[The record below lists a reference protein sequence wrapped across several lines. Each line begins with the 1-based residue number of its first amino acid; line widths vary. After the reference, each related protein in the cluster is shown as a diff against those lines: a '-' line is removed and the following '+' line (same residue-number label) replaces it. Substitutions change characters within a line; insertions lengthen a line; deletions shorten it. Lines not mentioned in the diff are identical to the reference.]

1 MNQMEHAEKLLSLV
15 EEGTSPFHVAASVER
30 QLAEAGFQKLN
41 MRQDWSLENG
51 GKYYLV
57 HNGSSLAAF
66 TIGKHFAYG
75 DTFRAAAAHTDF
87 PGLRIKPSPEIDKEG
102 YRQLNVEVYGGAILN
117 TWLDRPLSAAGRVAL
132 ASDQVWEPEIRLV
145 DLKEPFCVIPNL
157 AIHMN
162 REVNKGLELNRQ
174 RDLMPVAGLG
184 GESRSKDRFVRFLAE
199 KLQDEIIARTEY
211 GGNA

>member
-75 DTFRAAAAHTDF
+75 DTFRAAAARTFCDGCRLINSARNVFFSSVRRKTD
-87 PGLRIKPSPEIDKEG
+87 
-102 YRQLNVEVYGGAILN
+102 GAKQTSIIP
-117 TWLDRPLSAAGRVAL
+117 TSSEESRDIRSRSSAA
-132 ASDQVWEPEIRLV
+132 
-145 DLKEPFCVIPNL
+145 PFFRCWT
-157 AIHMN
+157 A
-162 REVNKGLELNRQ
+162 
-174 RDLMPVAGLG
+174 
-184 GESRSKDRFVRFLAE
+184 
-199 KLQDEIIARTEY
+199 
-211 GGNA
+211 